1 MQFDET
7 TWLWLAFN
15 LFVIGFLALDL
26 GVFHRKAHAVSV
38 KEAAIWTAVWI
49 ALALVFNAVLFVTRG
64 VDVGLEFLAGYLIE
78 KSLSVDNVFVF
89 ALIFTYFA
97 VPAAYQ
103 HRVLFWGVIGAL
115 VMRAAMIF
123 AGASLLKQFHWIIF
137 IFGVLLIFTG
147 VRMALAKGHG
157 YSPEKSLAL
166 RLVRRFV
173 PVVDRFEGQ
182 RFFVRIAGRLA
193 ATPLF
198 MALIAVETTDL
209 IFAVDSIP
217 AIFAV
222 TEDPFIVYTS
232 NVFAIL
238 GLRSL
243 YFLLAGA
250 MDRFAYLK
258 YGISA
263 VLVFVGFKML
273 ISDFYKVPIGVSLSV
288 IALLLVTAAVAS
300 LYGRRGRSHER
311 LAPEGRDGSV

>member
-1 MQFDET
+1 VRFDET
-7 TWLWLAFN
+7 TWLWVVFN
-15 LFVIGFLALDL
+15 LLVLGFLALDL
-26 GVFHRKAHAVSV
+26 GVFHRKAHAVSIR
-38 KEAAIWTAVWI
+38 EAAAWSAFWVG
-49 ALALVFNAVLFVTRG
+49 LALSFNVLLFVTRG
-64 VDVGLEFLAGYLIE
+64 SDVGLEFLAGYLIE

-89 ALIFTYFA
+89 ALVFSYFA
-97 VPAAYQ
+97 VPAVYQ
-103 HRVLFWGVIGAL
+103 HRVLFWGVVGAL
-115 VMRAAMIF
+115 VMRGVMIF
-123 AGASLLKQFHWIIF
+123 AGASLLKQFHWVIF
-137 IFGVLLIFTG
+137 VFGALLIVTG
-147 VRMALAKGHG
+147 IRMALVKGHG
-157 YSPEKSLAL
+157 YSPEKSPVQ
-166 RLVRRFV
+166 RLVRKLI

-182 RFFVRIAGRLA
+182 RFFVRSAGRLA

-198 MALIAVETTDL
+198 MALVAVETTDL

-222 TEDPFIVYTS
+222 TDDPFIVYTS

-273 ISDFYKVPIGVSLSV
+273 ISDLYKVPIGLSLAV
-288 IALLLVTAAVAS
+288 IVLLLAIAIGAS
-300 LYGRRGRSHER
+300 LRATRVKE
-311 LAPEGRDGSV
+311 LQAPVHRENEAA